1 MHDQV
6 LKTKHSAL
14 QIDNPPNI
22 LKQMITY
29 RDKHWYNT
37 GKMFH
42 IMWSLI
48 KPFTKKSP
56 PYNSYSTSH
65 KGASYLNLICLNH
78 YFFLLMHT
86 QLPFSISFFQV
97 AHHCITATCQ
107 C

>member
-1 MHDQV
+1 MNDQV

-14 QIDNPPNI
+14 QIDHPPNI

-42 IMWSLI
+42 ITLSLI

-65 KGASYLNLICLNH
+65 KGASYLYRLPIKSDKYRMIDKNINL
-78 YFFLLMHT
+78 
-86 QLPFSISFFQV
+86 
-97 AHHCITATCQ
+97 
-107 C
+107 